1 MKFSTLLL
9 VGVGAFCSTSTMAQI
24 SVPAVGEQITEVA
37 NIQPSTVAYRI
48 KGARGYL
55 FSQNSSATKLSS
67 NYLKDDQSNFTIP
80 ADTENDPNFNFV
92 LIPSALQTNGYYIY
106 NVSTNKFV
114 EKTSTAEE
122 DLLSLVETPN
132 LDNCVWKFRKSEHTQ
147 SNIDENNRYTGKFP
161 FSITNGSFYLTISD
175 MSMAGVKTHSNVDAG
190 SRFQLI
196 VADKTTDFT
205 AACNRVKA
213 YETQTKAQIA
223 TRKAQI
229 ANLVASHLGD
239 LGYPTQEAW
248 ETYKAAV
255 ANAQQ
260 VSDVNTALETMLA
273 VNNLVYPIDG
283 QAYYIR
289 PVNRGA
295 TNRKTYRLYY
305 GADQKLNIGNESS
318 DDAASIFYCHKV
330 GERKYIFT
338 NNAGKY
344 MRFRADGKNFNGDD
358 SGFAN
363 AYGDEQIFTLYPMQ
377 NVTVNNVNISSDN
390 ITKGDLN
397 QLGLFLLQGRLE
409 SAGTAQHYLMAKTS
423 DNTFHNSISPAI
435 YYTASD
441 NTCAFYLEAAPQP
454 QQNAFTTTALTVG
467 NVSANIATY
476 SSPFPVKLPEGVDAY
491 IAKQDGENIVLQ
503 KITGALP
510 ANTGVILSSENADK
524 YIPTARTTE
533 LLATVN
539 AADNKLVAT
548 TGNAVD
554 ANVNAYILSQDN
566 GTAVFKKLS
575 SNTSNRTI
583 KQYKAYLELNGAN
596 SAQLMNFAFA
606 GSNITGIQNVTETS
620 TKSNTA
626 YDLTGRKVGKLQKGI
641 YIVNGKKVIVK

>member
-9 VGVGAFCSTSTMAQI
+9 AGVGAFCCTSTMAQI
-24 SVPAVGEQITEVA
+24 SASSVGEQITEVA
-37 NIQPSTVAYRI
+37 NITPSTVSYRI

-55 FSQNSSATKLSS
+55 FSQSSTDTKLSS
-67 NYLKDDQSNFTIP
+67 NYLKKDQYNFTIP
-80 ADTENDPNFNFV
+80 DDKVNDPNFNFV
-92 LIPSALQTNGYYIY
+92 LIPSELQTNGYYIY

-114 EKTSTAEE
+114 EKTSTAEA
-122 DLLSLVETPN
+122 DLLSLVETLN
-132 LDNCVWKFRKSEHTQ
+132 LDNCVWKFSKSEHTQ
-147 SNIDENNRYTGKFP
+147 SNIDEYNRYTGKFP
-161 FSITNGSFYLTISD
+161 FSITNGSYYLTISD
-175 MSMAGVKTHSNVDAG
+175 ASMAGVKTYSDVDAG

-213 YETQTKAQIA
+213 YETQT
-223 TRKAQI
+223 RKAQI
-229 ANLVASHLGD
+229 VNLVASHFGD

-273 VNNLVYPIDG
+273 VNNLVYPTDG
-283 QAYYIR
+283 HAYYIR

-295 TNRKTYRLYY
+295 TNRGANRLYC
-305 GADQKLNIGNESS
+305 GTDNTLSIGVGNS
-318 DDAASIFYCHKV
+318 DDASAIFYCHKV
-330 GERKYIFT
+330 GEHKYIFT

-344 MRFRADGKNFNGDD
+344 MRFRAVTKNFNGDD

-377 NVTVNNVNISSDN
+377 NVTVNNVDIPSDN

-409 SAGTAQHYLMAKTS
+409 SAGTAQHYLMA
-423 DNTFHNSISPAI
+423 NTDDKQFHNGGSPVI
-435 YYTASD
+435 YYTASN

-533 LLATVN
+533 PLATVN

>member
-67 NYLKDDQSNFTIP
+67 NYLKKDQSNFTIP
-80 ADTENDPNFNFV
+80 VDTENDPNFNFV

-114 EKTSTAEE
+114 EKTSTAEA

-213 YETQTKAQIA
+213 YETQT
-223 TRKAQI
+223 RKAQI
-229 ANLVASHLGD
+229 VNLVASHFGD

-273 VNNLVYPIDG
+273 VNNLVYPTDG

-344 MRFRADGKNFNGDD
+344 MRFRAEGKNFNGDD

-363 AYGDEQIFTLYPMQ
+363 VYGDEQIFTLYPMQ
-377 NVTVNNVNISSDN
+377 NVTVNNVDIPSDN

-423 DNTFHNSISPAI
+423 DNTFHNNKSPVI

-491 IAKQDGENIVLQ
+491 IAKQEGENIVLQ

-583 KQYKAYLELNGAN
+583 KQYKAYLKLNGAN

>member
-9 VGVGAFCSTSTMAQI
+9 AGVGAFCCTSTMAQT
-24 SVPAVGEQITEVA
+24 SVPAVGEQITDVA
-37 NIQPSTVAYRI
+37 NITPSTVAYRI

-55 FSQNSSATKLSS
+55 FSQSSTATKLSS
-67 NYLKDDQSNFTIP
+67 NYLKKDQKDFTIP
-80 ADTENDPNFNFV
+80 DDKVNDPNFNFV

-114 EKTSTAEE
+114 EKTSRSYGE
-122 DLLSLVETPN
+122 LLSLVETPQ
-132 LDNCVWKFRKSEHTQ
+132 LDNCVWKFTKSTFTSSSTNEW
-147 SNIDENNRYTGKFP
+147 NRYTGSFP
-161 FSITNGSFYLTISD
+161 FSITNGSDYLMMGD
-175 MSMAGVKTHSNVDAG
+175 ASMAGVKDYSLVDAG

-196 VADKTTDFT
+196 VADKTTNFT
-205 AACNRVKA
+205 AACNRVKV
-213 YETQTKAQIA
+213 YETQ

-229 ANLVASHLGD
+229 ANLVASHFGD

-273 VNNLVYPIDG
+273 VNNLVYPTDG

-295 TNRKTYRLYY
+295 TNRGANRLYC
-305 GADQKLNIGNESS
+305 GTDNTLSIGVGNS
-318 DDAASIFYCHKV
+318 DDASAIFYCHKV
-330 GERKYIFT
+330 GEHKYIFT

-344 MRFRADGKNFNGDD
+344 MRFRAVTKNFNGDD

-377 NVTVNNVNISSDN
+377 NVTVNNVDIPSDN

-409 SAGTAQHYLMAKTS
+409 SAGTAQHYLMA
-423 DNTFHNSISPAI
+423 NTDDKQFHNGGSPVI

-583 KQYKAYLELNGAN
+583 KQYKAYLELNSAN